1 MAKTELKR
9 FFGAVSALYY
19 WTVMILV
26 TFITGILTL
35 PFMVFRM
42 RHAMHSSGY
51 LWGRTLAWLA
61 GIRMHVEGLDRLH
74 KDGPVIFISNHQSMV
89 DILVFFSVLRVPF
102 AWMAKASLFKIPL
115 FGWGM
120 TAAGYIPVERDDR
133 RKALDS
139 LYDAADMVKA
149 GRSVVIFPE
158 GTRGFPDGSMRQF
171 KKGGFILA
179 KRAAVVIQPIT
190 IHGASAVMPP
200 KQRGTR
206 IQRIS
211 PGDVQMM
218 IHPPLQPE
226 TYADMTAE
234 ELLAHVRTIIEEPL
248 AQMKARTSGAATGV

>member
-1 MAKTELKR
+1 MSNSGIKS
-9 FFGAVSALYY
+9 FFSAVASVYY
-19 WTVMILV
+19 WIVLILI
-26 TFITGILTL
+26 TLITGILTL
-35 PFMVFRM
+35 PFMIFRM

-51 LWGRTLAWLA
+51 LWGRTLCWFA
-61 GIRMHVEGLDRLH
+61 GIRIEAEGIDRLH
-74 KDGPVIFISNHQSMV
+74 SDGPVIFISNHQSMV
-89 DILVFFSVLRVPF
+89 DIIVFFSVLRVPF

-120 TAAGYIPVERDDR
+120 AAAGYIPVERDDR

-139 LYDAADMVKA
+139 LYGAADMVKA

-179 KRAAVVIQPIT
+179 KRAEVVIQPIT

-211 PGDVQMM
+211 PGKVQMM
-218 IHPPLQPE
+218 IHPPIAAAA
-226 TYADMTAE
+226 YADMSPE
-234 ELLAHVRTIIEEPL
+234 ELSAHVRTIIEEPL
-248 AQMKARTSGAATGV
+248 ARMKARAADAAQ

>member
-1 MAKTELKR
+1 MANLRLKR
-9 FFGAVSALYY
+9 FFGAASSIYY
-19 WTVMILV
+19 WIVLILV
-26 TFITGILTL
+26 TLITGIVTL
-35 PFMVFRM
+35 PFMIFRM

-51 LWGRTLAWLA
+51 LWGRSLCWLA
-61 GIRMHVEGLDRLH
+61 GIRMDVEGVDRLH
-74 KDGPVIFISNHQSMV
+74 KGGPVIFISNHQSMV
-89 DILVFFSVLRVPF
+89 DIIVFFSVLRVPF

-120 TAAGYIPVERDDR
+120 AAAGYIPVERDDR
-133 RKALDS
+133 RKSLDS
-139 LYDAADMVKA
+139 LYNAADMVKA

-211 PGDVQMM
+211 PGDVQML
-218 IHPPLQPE
+218 IHPPIQPE
-226 TYADMTAE
+226 TYAEMSPED
-234 ELLAHVRTIIEEPL
+234 LSAHVRAIIEEPL
-248 AQMKARTSGAATGV
+248 ARMKAKAGGNS